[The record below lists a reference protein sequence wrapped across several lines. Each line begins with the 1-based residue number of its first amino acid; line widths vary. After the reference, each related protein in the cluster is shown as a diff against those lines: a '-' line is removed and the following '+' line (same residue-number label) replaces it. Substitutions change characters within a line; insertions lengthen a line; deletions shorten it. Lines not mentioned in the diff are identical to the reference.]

1 MSSTSVATTVLV
13 CEADDRPLRPAVL
26 RGAPADDLPAA
37 PTMTGMA
44 IEITGFQVN
53 LLSEDIEACAQ
64 FYRQLGF
71 EEFYRTPLEG
81 RLE

>member
-1 MSSTSVATTVLV
+1 
-13 CEADDRPLRPAVL
+13 
-26 RGAPADDLPAA
+26 
-37 PTMTGMA
+37 MTGMA

-81 RLE
+81 RPEHIEVRRPG